1 MKFVAAIQRLLC
13 VLAVLGVILG
23 PASIGMAETA
33 MASSTVMAMDAM
45 PGMNMD
51 MPQAM
56 PGCPEQQSQKSDCGK
71 NCPLALICTSAI
83 FAQMPS
89 DHSGSIYVPWTSHRF
104 DMMPH
109 AQLAST
115 LIAPPIRPPK
125 A

>member
-13 VLAVLGVILG
+13 VFAMLGIVLGPV
-23 PASIGMAETA
+23 SIGMAEIA
-33 MASSTVMAMDAM
+33 MASSGGTAMGEM

-71 NCPLALICTSAI
+71 NCPLALICASAI

-89 DHSGSIYVPWTSHRF
+89 GHSWSVNVPWTSHRF
-104 DMMPH
+104 NLMRH
-109 AQLAST
+109 AQLASV
-115 LIAPPIRPPK
+115 LVAPPIRPPK

>member
-13 VLAVLGVILG
+13 VFAILGVILG
-23 PASIGMAETA
+23 PASVAMAET
-33 MASSTVMAMDAM
+33 VMAASGVMPMDAV

-51 MPQAM
+51 IPDAM
-56 PGCPEQQSQKSDCGK
+56 TDCPNQQSQKSDCGK

-89 DHSGSIYVPWTSHRF
+89 DHSWSVGGPWALHRF

-109 AQLAST
+109 AQPAST

>member
-1 MKFVAAIQRLLC
+1 MKLVAAIQRLLC
-13 VLAVLGVILG
+13 VFAMLGIILG

-33 MASSTVMAMDAM
+33 MASSGVMPMDGM
-45 PGMNMD
+45 PGMNMA
-51 MPQAM
+51 MSQAM
-56 PGCPEQQSQKSDCGK
+56 PGCPEQQSQKADCGK

-89 DHSGSIYVPWTSHRF
+89 DHSWSVNVPWTSHRF
-104 DMMPH
+104 DMKPH